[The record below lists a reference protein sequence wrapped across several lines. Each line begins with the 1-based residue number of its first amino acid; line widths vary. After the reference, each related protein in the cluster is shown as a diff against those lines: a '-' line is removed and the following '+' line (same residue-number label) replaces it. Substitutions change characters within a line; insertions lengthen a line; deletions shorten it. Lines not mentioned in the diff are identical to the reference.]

1 MLLCAGPFQGPGGAD
16 GGAVLDACLAAGVP
30 YVDVSDC
37 AAYSAAARARAA
49 EARERG
55 VPAITSAGLSP
66 GLANVMVAEMAAVPS
81 GGGDGRGGVEGGE
94 EAAAT
99 HAPASR
105 AALKSVRFNTFAAG
119 SGGLGPAYLASSAAL
134 CAEEVRVVKGGEEL
148 GVRAASNRQM
158 VDFGGGTGKREVFL
172 YNMPEVASC
181 RAAFGPETV
190 TSRRGTSPGVANGA
204 LQLLAAL
211 PGAAGLGSRGVAVVA
226 ARAAHPLVDGAVGRL
241 VGQRAVLRVDVEF
254 QDGIKQSGVFA
265 HRSAV
270 EAAGNCAAAF
280 VGACLEG
287 TVGVGSWYPEE
298 PGCLLDRKTFLE
310 RATAGAARFELNQ
323 PSWQADGEA
332 THIGMG
338 IYWD

>member
-1 MLLCAGPFQGPGGAD
+1 
-16 GGAVLDACLAAGVP
+16 
-30 YVDVSDC
+30 
-37 AAYSAAARARAA
+37 
-49 EARERG
+49 
-55 VPAITSAGLSP
+55 
-66 GLANVMVAEMAAVPS
+66 MVAEMAAVPS

-94 EAAAT
+94 AAAA

-226 ARAAHPLVDGAVGRL
+226 ARAAHPLVDGAVVRL
-241 VGQRAVLRVDVEF
+241 VGQRAVLRVDV
-254 QDGIKQSGVFA
+254 
-265 HRSAV
+265 
-270 EAAGNCAAAF
+270 
-280 VGACLEG
+280 
-287 TVGVGSWYPEE
+287 
-298 PGCLLDRKTFLE
+298 
-310 RATAGAARFELNQ
+310 
-323 PSWQADGEA
+323 
-332 THIGMG
+332 
-338 IYWD
+338 